1 MMVPTK
7 IPKNTPT
14 KYNVHS
20 GVADLRAGRAGGS
33 ANLPEAGE
41 DPVEKNVEG

>member
-20 GVADLRAGRAGGS
+20 GVADLLAGRAGWARRARGS
-33 ANLPEAGE
+33 TNLPEAGE
-41 DPVEKNVEG
+41 SRL